1 MDINQFIEQFADQ
14 FYDTD
19 ISEIKAETVFK
30 ELDEWSSMT
39 GLAVLNL
46 IEKEYGVMLSFDEL
60 MHAVTIQ
67 NLFETVEKK
76 LK

>member
-1 MDINQFIEQFADQ
+1 MDIKEFIEQFADQ

-30 ELDEWSSMT
+30 DLDEWSSMT

-60 MHAVTIQ
+60 THAVTIQ
-67 NLFETVEKK
+67 NLFETIEKK